1 MMSILKAFFSRADMY
16 CPTWKGRVGGA
27 IIKISSLASICEN
40 GTPYIEYSISKAAV
54 NQLIQSVAMQ

>member
-1 MMSILKAFFSRADMY
+1 MY

-27 IIKISSLASICEN
+27 IINISSLASICEN